1 LEGRQPF
8 AYQPLLFSGVVGGE
22 RLVCSLV
29 KYHQLKIWLP
39 HSPNGAKSRQ
49 DGWFQ
54 RLRCGAGYDSR
65 RRPVLFGRCPAGL
78 TQTFSVRLFDEGSGF
93 CGCATD
99 WLGKF
104 GGLERVGWGT
114 ASWRGG
120 GFGRENGRFCIALAQ
135 DGWRRRSWQSCLP
148 VAEFLSFVGRAGRQR
163 SWGLR
168 VGQSGKAGF
177 EYQSHGRETAVFR

>member
-1 LEGRQPF
+1 MRQLF

-114 ASWRGG
+114 AVFHYNVPQEPASQPVQSVRFGA
-120 GFGRENGRFCIALAQ
+120 GFNNFC
-135 DGWRRRSWQSCLP
+135 
-148 VAEFLSFVGRAGRQR
+148 
-163 SWGLR
+163 
-168 VGQSGKAGF
+168 SGKSAKALV
-177 EYQSHGRETAVFR
+177 RCPA